1 MKITVVQDAF
11 PSLALKR
18 GEWRDSLY
26 ARRVAAIHPKSAIVE
41 TNTFWTPPL
50 RKLERPSRISVHA
63 HYYLRGPMNCSRR
76 AVRCLTVSGVISR
89 AKLDQTPDLKPRGP
103 VILDSLSLVIPRSP
117 ASQPT

>member
-18 GEWRDSLY
+18 GEWRGALY

-76 AVRCLTVSGVISR
+76 AVRRQIIPSVIAR
-89 AKLDQTPDLKPRGP
+89 TKLDQMSDLKPRVP